1 MIYFF
6 SYLMYQK
13 EKRRNLIL
21 DCYLVDFENVHA
33 NGIKRLLNVSERDT
47 VIIFF
52 SEQSKNITLDVI
64 EEVTKNNAILTCHKV
79 NIGTKNALDFQL
91 SSHLGYLIGKDVND
105 TKYHIVSQDKGYDC
119 LCDYWRKQGIN
130 VDRIGTTEPVSAPT
144 FKKKSKT
151 KTSNLAT
158 FKEIKKYLS
167 NEDDPGEIL
176 TIFNQHKT
184 KQEICNGIA
193 KKFKDNK
200 RTSAVYKKIKP
211 LLKEKN
217 KM

>member
-1 MIYFF
+1 M
-6 SYLMYQK
+6 
-13 EKRRNLIL
+13 
-21 DCYLVDFENVHA
+21 DCYLIDFENVHTY
-33 NGIKRLLNVSERDT
+33 GMKKLLNVSEGDT

-52 SEQSKNITLDVI
+52 SEQSKNVTLDVI
-64 EEVTKNNAILTCHKV
+64 EGVTKNNAILTCHKV
-79 NIGTKNALDFQL
+79 SVGTKNALDFQL
-91 SSHLGYLIGKDVND
+91 SSHLGYLIGKGTRN

-119 LCDYWRKQGIN
+119 LCKYWKEQEILI
-130 VDRIGTTEPVSAPT
+130 DRIGITESAPAP
-144 FKKKSKT
+144 KKKSKT

-167 NEDDPGEIL
+167 NEDDPKEVL

>member
-1 MIYFF
+1 M
-6 SYLMYQK
+6 
-13 EKRRNLIL
+13 
-21 DCYLVDFENVHA
+21 DCYLVDFENVHT
-33 NGIKRLLNVSERDT
+33 NGIKRLLNVSEKDT

-79 NIGTKNALDFQL
+79 NNGTKNALDFQL
-91 SSHLGYLIGKDVND
+91 SSHLGYLIGKDANN

-144 FKKKSKT
+144 SKKKSKA
-151 KTSNLAT
+151 KVSDLAT
-158 FKEIKKYLS
+158 IEEIKKYLS
-167 NEDDPGEIL
+167 KGDAPEEVLI
-176 TIFNQHKT
+176 IFNQCKT
-184 KQEICNGIA
+184 KRAICNGIA
-193 KKFKDNK
+193 KKFKDSK
-200 RTSAVYKKIKP
+200 RTSVIYKKLKP

-217 KM
+217 KT